1 MVKKNEIVCTFN
13 NTYNKQVRDGI
24 FFHTIRNNHCV
35 MFYVT
40 QSSLKRL
47 FHVARDMSSEREFC
61 CGLSQFHCRNEVK
74 QGHIRYKQTNC
85 RPNYILEKIDNWC
98 RFWKLS
104 CFVLRSS
111 LTQMFTLA
119 RRVLIMHLKARIRV
133 LHSRLK
139 KTVWNFPPNVYKTSM
154 YHCGTWDCL
163 N

>member
-1 MVKKNEIVCTFN
+1 
-13 NTYNKQVRDGI
+13 
-24 FFHTIRNNHCV
+24 

-61 CGLSQFHCRNEVK
+61 CGLAQFHCRNEVK

-98 RFWKLS
+98 RFWKLC

-111 LTQMFTLA
+111 VDPNVYIGEASSNNAPEGQDKSSSFTTE
-119 RRVLIMHLKARIRV
+119 
-133 LHSRLK
+133 
-139 KTVWNFPPNVYKTSM
+139 KTVWNFTPNVYKTST

>member
-1 MVKKNEIVCTFN
+1 MVKKMRLSAHSIIPITSRLEMEF
-13 NTYNKQVRDGI
+13 

-98 RFWKLS
+98 RF
-104 CFVLRSS
+104 
-111 LTQMFTLA
+111 
-119 RRVLIMHLKARIRV
+119 
-133 LHSRLK
+133 
-139 KTVWNFPPNVYKTSM
+139 
-154 YHCGTWDCL
+154 
-163 N
+163 